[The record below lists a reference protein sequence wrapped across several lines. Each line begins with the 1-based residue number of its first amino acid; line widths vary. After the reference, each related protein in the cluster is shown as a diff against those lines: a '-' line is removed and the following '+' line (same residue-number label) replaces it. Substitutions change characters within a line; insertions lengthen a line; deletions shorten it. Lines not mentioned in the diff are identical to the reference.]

1 MGTVAMVLPKVDWR
15 LTMEQEGSRM
25 LSGERQK
32 ALFDYWHDR
41 VRLTNLKRLGARE
54 HVTTQELRH
63 ECTNYDE
70 LRRLKAVQELDELE
84 RCRVIAIIKYECT
97 AKVLQRRTGLLRD
110 YARQCEEQAFDHR
123 QKHSGLL
130 AKIRE
135 LTDKLIGRESYIRR
149 LESRIKG
156 LLVENEALRTEQQQ
170 SKAERQLRKELDA
183 LQHAYDAEVERRK
196 QLAKNNQSLGGRV
209 AHTNRYRRE
218 RDELSEALRIERQ
231 TSQALRRELEQLRGG
246 EQLGLGLAE

>member
-1 MGTVAMVLPKVDWR
+1 
-15 LTMEQEGSRM
+15 M
-25 LSGERQK
+25 LGGADQK

-84 RCRVIAIIKYECT
+84 RNRVIAIIKYQCT

-110 YARQCEEQAFDHR
+110 YARQCEEQALDHR
-123 QKHSGLL
+123 QKEGGLRAL
-130 AKIRE
+130 IS
-135 LTDKLIGRESYIRR
+135 KLKDILKGKDVTIVR
-149 LESRIKG
+149 LEARIKA
-156 LLVENEALRTEQQQ
+156 LQAANEVLRTEQQQ
-170 SKAERQLRKELDA
+170 SKAERERDNELEA
-183 LQHAYDAEVERRK
+183 LQRAYEAEVERRK

-218 RDELSEALRIERQ
+218 RDELREALRIERQ

-246 EQLGLGLAE
+246 EQLELGLAE

>member
-1 MGTVAMVLPKVDWR
+1 
-15 LTMEQEGSRM
+15 M
-25 LSGERQK
+25 LGGADQK

-41 VRLTNLKRLGARE
+41 VRLTNLNRLGARE

-110 YARQCEEQAFDHR
+110 YARQCEEQALDHR
-123 QKHSGLL
+123 QKERGLL
-130 AKIRE
+130 ALI
-135 LTDKLIGRESYIRR
+135 TKLKDILKGKDGTIRR
-149 LESRIKG
+149 LESRINA
-156 LLVENEALRTEQQQ
+156 LQAENEVLRSEQQQ
-170 SKAERQLRKELDA
+170 SKAESQLRKELDA
-183 LQHAYDAEVERRK
+183 LQRAYEAEVELRIEAEELKAQEEERRK

-218 RDELSEALRIERQ
+218 RDELREALRIERQ
-231 TSQALRRELEQLRGG
+231 TSQALRRELDQLRGG
-246 EQLGLGLAE
+246 EQLGLGIAE

>member
-1 MGTVAMVLPKVDWR
+1 
-15 LTMEQEGSRM
+15 M
-25 LSGERQK
+25 LGGADQK

-41 VRLTNLKRLGARE
+41 VRLTNLSRLGARE

-110 YARQCEEQAFDHR
+110 YARQCEEQALDHR
-123 QKHSGLL
+123 QKEGGLL
-130 AKIRE
+130 ALI
-135 LTDKLIGRESYIRR
+135 TKLKDILKGRDGTIVR
-149 LESRIKG
+149 LESRIKA
-156 LLVENEALRTEQQQ
+156 LQAENEVLRTEQQQ
-170 SKAERQLRKELDA
+170 SRAERQRDNELDA
-183 LQHAYDAEVERRK
+183 LQRAYEAEVERRK

-218 RDELSEALRIERQ
+218 RDELSEALRLERQ
-231 TSQALRRELEQLRGG
+231 TSQALRRELEELRGG
-246 EQLGLGLAE
+246 EQLKLGLAE

>member
-1 MGTVAMVLPKVDWR
+1 MALLRISWLSVAG
-15 LTMEQEGSRM
+15 QEGCGM
-25 LSGERQK
+25 IGGADQK
-32 ALFDYWHDR
+32 GLFDYWHDQ

-110 YARQCEEQAFDHR
+110 YARQCEEQALDHR
-123 QKHSGLL
+123 QKERGLL
-130 AKIRE
+130 ALI
-135 LTDKLIGRESYIRR
+135 TKLKDILKGKDGTIRR
-149 LESRIKG
+149 LESRINA
-156 LLVENEALRTEQQQ
+156 LQAENEVLRIEQQQ
-170 SKAERQLRKELDA
+170 SKAESQLRKELDA
-183 LQHAYDAEVERRK
+183 LQRAFEAEVERRK

-231 TSQALRRELEQLRGG
+231 TSKSLRRELEQLRGG

>member
-1 MGTVAMVLPKVDWR
+1 
-15 LTMEQEGSRM
+15 M
-25 LSGERQK
+25 LGGADQK

-41 VRLTNLKRLGARE
+41 VRLTNLQRIGAQE
-54 HVTTQELRH
+54 HIHTQELRH

-110 YARQCEEQAFDHR
+110 YARQCEEQALDHR
-123 QKHSGLL
+123 QKERGLL
-130 AKIRE
+130 ALI
-135 LTDKLIGRESYIRR
+135 TKLKDILKGKDGTIRR
-149 LESRIKG
+149 LESRINS
-156 LLVENEALRTEQQQ
+156 LQAENEVLRIEQQQ
-170 SKAERQLRKELDA
+170 SKAESQLRKELDA
-183 LQHAYDAEVERRK
+183 LQRAFEAEVERRK

-209 AHTNRYRRE
+209 AHTNRYRLE

-231 TSQALRRELEQLRGG
+231 TSQALRRELEHLRGG

>member
-1 MGTVAMVLPKVDWR
+1 
-15 LTMEQEGSRM
+15 M
-25 LSGERQK
+25 LGGADQK

-41 VRLTNLKRLGARE
+41 VRLTNLKRLAARE

-70 LRRLKAVQELDELE
+70 LRRLKAVHELDELE

-97 AKVLQRRTGLLRD
+97 AKALQRRTGLLRD
-110 YARQCEEQAFDHR
+110 YARQCEEQALDHR

-130 AKIRE
+130 ARIRE
-135 LTDKLIGRESYIRR
+135 LTEKLIGRESYIRR
-149 LESRIKG
+149 LESRIKA
-156 LLVENEALRTEQQQ
+156 LLAENEALQTEQQQ
-170 SKAERQLRKELDA
+170 SKAESQFRKELDA
-183 LQHAYDAEVERRK
+183 LQRAFEAEVERRQ

-231 TSQALRRELEQLRGG
+231 TSQALRRELEQLRAG
-246 EQLGLGLAE
+246 EQLDLGFAD

>member
-1 MGTVAMVLPKVDWR
+1 
-15 LTMEQEGSRM
+15 M
-25 LSGERQK
+25 LGGADQK

-70 LRRLKAVQELDELE
+70 LRRLNAVQELDELE

-97 AKVLQRRTGLLRD
+97 AKALQRRTGLLRD
-110 YARQCEEQAFDHR
+110 YARQCKEQALDHR

-130 AKIRE
+130 ARIRE
-135 LTDKLIGRESYIRR
+135 LTEKLIGRESYIRR
-149 LESRIKG
+149 LESRIKA
-156 LLVENEALRTEQQQ
+156 LLAENEALQTEQQQ
-170 SKAERQLRKELDA
+170 SKAESQLRKELDA
-183 LQHAYDAEVERRK
+183 LQRAFEAEVERRQ

-231 TSQALRRELEQLRGG
+231 TSQALRRELEQLRAG
-246 EQLGLGLAE
+246 EQLDLGFAE

>member
-1 MGTVAMVLPKVDWR
+1 
-15 LTMEQEGSRM
+15 M
-25 LSGERQK
+25 LGGADQK

-41 VRLTNLKRLGARE
+41 VRLTNLTRLGARE

-70 LRRLKAVQELDELE
+70 LRRLKPVQELDELE

-110 YARQCEEQAFDHR
+110 YARQCEEQALDHR

-135 LTDKLIGRESYIRR
+135 LTDELIGRKSYIRR
-149 LESRIKG
+149 LESRLKG
-156 LLVENEALRTEQQQ
+156 LLAENEALRTEQQQ
-170 SKAERQLRKELDA
+170 SKAENQLRKELDA
-183 LQHAYDAEVERRK
+183 LQSAFEAEVERRK
-196 QLAKNNQSLGGRV
+196 QLARNNQSLGGRV

-218 RDELSEALRIERQ
+218 RDELREALRIERQ